1 MSLLVFNSSSRI
13 SQGLIRSVYQSNS
26 FEKIVCADLFPSYYS
41 YQRFFN
47 FRDEL
52 ATLSSNSRVE
62 EIKITDK
69 PDLHAA
75 IKNSTHVLYVTHD
88 YYSLVPSKLN
98 LIKQTSTLV
107 KELGNVKKLVFV
119 SPVEYF
125 HQGEQNSYSAHT
137 AAQNEARNINQE
149 AVHVEADL
157 TFGQYSGAVW
167 QILNRLVSGQSL
179 KFSPSNE
186 RVSPIHC
193 IDLGEV
199 VRNLLTNDV
208 KGTKL

>member
-26 FEKIVCADLFPSYYS
+26 FEKIVCADLFPSYNS

-52 ATLSSNSRVE
+52 SNLSSNSQVQ

-88 YYSLVPSKLN
+88 YYSLVPSKIN
-98 LIKQTSTLV
+98 LIKQTSKLV
-107 KELGNVKKLVFV
+107 KELGNVKKLVLV
-119 SPVEYF
+119 SPVEYH
-125 HQGEQNSYSAHT
+125 HQGEQSAYETHL
-137 AAQNEARNINQE
+137 AAQNEANSIYPE
-149 AVHVEADL
+149 AVHVETDL

-186 RVSPIHC
+186 KVSPIHC

-208 KGTKL
+208 RGK